1 MSQDKT
7 AFHCVVRLGQPGANA
22 PIGPSPQ
29 LELPAESFS
38 AEFYSYSGNDRI
50 STKIDMYGVQDLI
63 ALSQNVIPLP
73 IQLWAGFPGTVGST
87 NGLALVFDGI
97 VDEIKADYTTGY
109 YEVSGRSWAYPL
121 VNSKTPATFKG
132 MKDGAVVQS
141 LCAAVGLA
149 YSDGGTP
156 ATNDA
161 GKLLGKD
168 FVLDGRNIRKWDLI
182 VNLAKGAKRQVYVV
196 GKTLYYVVALP
207 DSQRVKRSL
216 TWRQNLKKLEASHY
230 AQFSHDIHVTVKNWH
245 PGKKQQTNGVHNN
258 TVARGRHRNRFAG
271 PNAPKPSITPGRKA
285 GATSTRLA
293 AGSVSTN
300 ENIVI
305 HTTGGNQAQADAQA
319 EAVWEEASR
328 HEIIV
333 TATIDGDPGLSIH
346 DLFGVFGVGSVVS
359 QNYHAKTLRHYYGD
373 GEGYLCD
380 LDLVNRLP
388 DTTGLAL

>member
-38 AEFYSYSGNDRI
+38 AEFYSYSGNDRL
-50 STKIDMYGVQDLI
+50 STKIDMYGAQDLI

-73 IQLWAGFPGTVGST
+73 IQLWAGFPGTVGNT

-121 VNSKTPATFKG
+121 VNSKIPTTFRG
-132 MKDGAVVQS
+132 QKDGQVIAK

-161 GKLLGKD
+161 GALLGKD
-168 FVLDGRNIRKWDLI
+168 FVLDGRNIKQYDLI
-182 VNLAKGAKRQVYVV
+182 VNLAKAANRQVFVI
-196 GKTLYYVVALP
+196 GKTLYYVKSD
-207 DSQRVKRSL
+207 DSKLVKHSL
-216 TWRQNLKKLEASHY
+216 TWLQNLKKLEASHY
-230 AQFSHDIHVTVKNWH
+230 AQFAHDIHVNVVGPH
-245 PGKKQQTNGVHNN
+245 PGKKQRFNGSHNN
-258 TVARGRHRNRFAG
+258 AKARQNHRNRFAG
-271 PNAPKPSITPGRKA
+271 PNAPSPLITPRRNVGSS
-285 GATSTRLA
+285 GTRLA
-293 AGSVSTN
+293 AGSISSA

-305 HTTGGNQAQADAQA
+305 HRAGITVAQADLLA
-319 EAVWEEASR
+319 ESMWEEKSR

-333 TATIDGDPGLSIH
+333 TATVDGDPTMSLH
-346 DLFGVFGVGSVVS
+346 DLYGVFGVGSVVD
-359 QNYHAKTLRHYYGD
+359 QTYHPKTLRHYYGD